1 VEDDVSTE
9 QAPLSIDVALPRDDA
24 ALVTVKGFLD
34 VDTATELHHHLANQ
48 VHHGRRHL
56 LLDLSALPFM
66 DSSGINIIL
75 KAYKETRQVDGS
87 VRLVDPA
94 PAVQR
99 ILDLTGVSL
108 TVPSAKTVDDALAD
122 LNSTTP
128 GGTAA
133 TGG

>member
-1 VEDDVSTE
+1 
-9 QAPLSIDVALPRDDA
+9 
-24 ALVTVKGFLD
+24 
-34 VDTATELHHHLANQ
+34 
-48 VHHGRRHL
+48 
-56 LLDLSALPFM
+56 
-66 DSSGINIIL
+66 
-75 KAYKETRQVDGS
+75 

>member
-1 VEDDVSTE
+1 MSTE
-9 QAPLSIDVALPRDDA
+9 QAPLSIDVTLPREDV

-48 VHHGRRHL
+48 VHHGRHHL
-56 LLDLSALPFM
+56 LLDLSAVPFM

-122 LNSTTP
+122 LNGTTP
-128 GGTAA
+128 GGTTAA
-133 TGG
+133 GG

>member
-56 LLDLSALPFM
+56 LLDLSAVPFM

-75 KAYKETRQVDGS
+75 KAYKETRQVEGS
-87 VRLVDPA
+87 VRLIDPA

-108 TVPSAKTVDDALAD
+108 TVPSTKTAEEALDALDKAA
-122 LNSTTP
+122 P
-128 GGTAA
+128 GGTGAA
-133 TGG
+133 GD

>member
-1 VEDDVSTE
+1 MSAE
-9 QAPLSIDVALPRDDA
+9 QTPLSIDVTMPREDV

-48 VHHGRRHL
+48 MHHGRQHL
-56 LLDLSALPFM
+56 LLDLSEVPFM

-75 KAYKETRQVDGS
+75 NAYKETRQVGGS
-87 VRLVDPA
+87 IGLIDPA

-108 TVPSAKTVDDALAD
+108 TVPSFKTVQDALDDTDDAL
-122 LNSTTP
+122 SRP
-128 GGTAA
+128 
-133 TGG
+133 